1 MLLKELNDAT
11 GIDTSNLAPERDFIA
26 LNAEVDKLDINK
38 LVNVPTGLNNIKT
51 KVNKLDHG
59 KLETVPVTFK
69 KLM

>member
-59 KLETVPVTFK
+59 KLKTVPVTFK

>member
-59 KLETVPVTFK
+59 KLETVLVTFK

>member
-11 GIDTSNLAPERDFIA
+11 GSDTSNLAPERDFIA